1 VIKEAKR
8 SRYNNQVTI
17 SANKVKTIWNI
28 IKLET
33 NRQKGNI
40 ISKYHNSPE
49 AFNKYFLSTAG
60 EIIQDISNIKGSSN
74 KKNKKILLV

>member
-8 SRYNNQVTI
+8 SRYNNQVTN

-33 NRQKGNI
+33 NRLKEHTI
-40 ISKYHNSPE
+40 TKYHNFPE
-49 AFNKYFLSTAG
+49 AFNKYFL
-60 EIIQDISNIKGSSN
+60 
-74 KKNKKILLV
+74 